1 MKNFFLALFLIPFL
15 SLPTFAIEDIST
27 SSLLSQS
34 EVKAE
39 EIQQLDQI
47 EVDRQKGLENQLG
60 FTLPEYTDNPSY
72 VVTFVDPSPAAS
84 GVQLEIDKKEYIT
97 ITSPYTLP
105 ALGIG
110 EHTLKFRF
118 NDKDGNVQ
126 LLEYTLIVLPRSPI
140 VNPPTLD
147 TTSIIL
153 KGTGLSNSDIILFV
167 NSNTFNHTETV
178 QTDANGD
185 WSLNITPEGGL
196 VSGIYTITGFTRKYG
211 YASELSQPTVF
222 EVGESAQVKDD
233 TKESNIFFSF
243 NTITPDNVKDILSEN
258 PDLILLL
265 ASAFVFGMFL
275 ALLFKGILVRSKE
288 ERVMKKVEG
297 AIKSTKTNE
306 NEKTLRELFEGKVE
320 KKEDSKEKVSKVK
333 EEKAIPQKK
342 EDKVISKETFL
353 KDYKSIDPDNKEGK
367 ENTTKKLPRIKV
379 SLTSREE

>member
-1 MKNFFLALFLIPFL
+1 MKNFFLALFVL
-15 SLPTFAIEDIST
+15 SFSSVSVLAIEDISV
-27 SSLLSQS
+27 SSLISQS
-34 EVKAE
+34 EVKAQ
-39 EIQQLDQI
+39 EIEQLDQI
-47 EVDRQKGLENQLG
+47 EEDRQKGLENQLG

-72 VVTFVDPSPAAS
+72 VVTFVDPSPNAN
-84 GVQLEIDKKEYIT
+84 GVQIEIDRKEYIT

-110 EHTLKFRF
+110 EHILKFRF

-140 VNPPTLD
+140 VNPPIFD
-147 TTSIIL
+147 STSINL
-153 KGTGLSNSDIILFV
+153 KGTGLSNSDILLFV
-167 NSNTFNHTETV
+167 TSNTFNHTETV

-185 WSLNITPEGGL
+185 WSLSITPEGGL
-196 VSGIYTITGFTRKYG
+196 ASGIYTITGYTRKYG
-211 YASELSQPTVF
+211 YASELSQATVF
-222 EVGESAQVKDD
+222 EVGESAEI
-233 TKESNIFFSF
+233 KEEKEQSNIFFSF
-243 NTITPDNVKDILSEN
+243 NSVNRNNIKDILTN
-258 PDLILLL
+258 NTDLVLLI
-265 ASAFVFGMFL
+265 AISFVLGMFL
-275 ALLFKGILVRSKE
+275 ALLFKGLLLRNKE

-297 AIKSTKTNE
+297 AIKSTKKSD

-320 KKEDSKEKVSKVK
+320 KKEESEKKIDEIK
-333 EEKAIPQKK
+333 EEKVKTEKK